1 MQWQICIQLSKLC
14 MGPIRGFWLLL
25 SRHGVFYK
33 GRHLLRKTHVLI
45 CSVILLCTTHILWH
59 ALYGF
64 RYNHCEQSATAFCL
78 EGKLGSI
85 VSFSSVTPNK
95 RHLTIFMM
103 RLQARAHLHAPGELA
118 LGLHLVNS
126 TNLDYFQP
134 QHQAELFRLKG
145 QFLQAL
151 GERDQANSN
160 YSTALTIW
168 DQLPAGWL
176 SWGSHCDEMYES
188 SGNHAWLEYTVSCYL
203 QAVKHGSCA
212 GRIML
217 PRVLHLLSF
226 ENDTGAVGRA
236 LDRKL
241 NGVGQPVEPVK

>member
-1 MQWQICIQLSKLC
+1 M
-14 MGPIRGFWLLL
+14 
-25 SRHGVFYK
+25 
-33 GRHLLRKTHVLI
+33 
-45 CSVILLCTTHILWH
+45 
-59 ALYGF
+59 
-64 RYNHCEQSATAFCL
+64 
-78 EGKLGSI
+78 
-85 VSFSSVTPNK
+85 
-95 RHLTIFMM
+95 
-103 RLQARAHLHAPGELA
+103 HAPGELT

-145 QFLQAL
+145 QFMQAL

-168 DQLPAGWL
+168 DQLPDGWL

-188 SGNHAWLEYTVSCYL
+188 SGNHAWLEYAVSCYL

-212 GRIML
+212 GRTML

-241 NGVGQPVEPVK
+241 NEVWVRVRAHSGLTVATWCRDALQSPLLFSVQLFCVAFHHLDSLPDRVTRTLR

>member
-1 MQWQICIQLSKLC
+1 MLTAC
-14 MGPIRGFWLLL
+14 LL
-25 SRHGVFYK
+25 
-33 GRHLLRKTHVLI
+33 
-45 CSVILLCTTHILWH
+45 
-59 ALYGF
+59 
-64 RYNHCEQSATAFCL
+64 
-78 EGKLGSI
+78 
-85 VSFSSVTPNK
+85 
-95 RHLTIFMM
+95 
-103 RLQARAHLHAPGELA
+103 LQARAHLHAPGELP

-168 DQLPAGWL
+168 DQLPDGWL

-188 SGNHAWLEYTVSCYL
+188 SGNHAWLEYAVSCYL

-212 GRIML
+212 GRTML
-217 PRVLHLLSF
+217 PRVIHLLSF
-226 ENDTGAVGRA
+226 ENEGGAVGRA

-241 NGVGQPVEPVK
+241 NEVCNHAYQRCNEDGMCDFIKVTICPVDAWLQPCINFAGTDICFCAATADLRLVFLTPISDMLSKDICI

>member
-1 MQWQICIQLSKLC
+1 ML
-14 MGPIRGFWLLL
+14 
-25 SRHGVFYK
+25 
-33 GRHLLRKTHVLI
+33 LI
-45 CSVILLCTTHILWH
+45 CKHSSAAVHLCGSSTAAVPH
-59 ALYGF
+59 AEEK
-64 RYNHCEQSATAFCL
+64 RCTAAA
-78 EGKLGSI
+78 
-85 VSFSSVTPNK
+85 VSMDNIICY
-95 RHLTIFMM
+95 L
-103 RLQARAHLHAPGELA
+103 LQARAHLHAPGELP

-168 DQLPAGWL
+168 DQLPDGWL

-188 SGNHAWLEYTVSCYL
+188 SGNHAWLEYAVSCYL

-212 GRIML
+212 GRTML

-226 ENDTGAVGRA
+226 ENDGSGAVGRA

-241 NGVGQPVEPVK
+241 NEVCCRLLCSYAVFGHPTVSHNQLRLDLTALAHMWAMT

>member
-1 MQWQICIQLSKLC
+1 MD
-14 MGPIRGFWLLL
+14 
-25 SRHGVFYK
+25 
-33 GRHLLRKTHVLI
+33 
-45 CSVILLCTTHILWH
+45 SVICCW
-59 ALYGF
+59 
-64 RYNHCEQSATAFCL
+64 
-78 EGKLGSI
+78 
-85 VSFSSVTPNK
+85 
-95 RHLTIFMM
+95 
-103 RLQARAHLHAPGELA
+103 LQARAHLHAPGELP

-168 DQLPAGWL
+168 DQLPDGWL

-188 SGNHAWLEYTVSCYL
+188 SGNHAWLEYSVSCYL

-212 GRIML
+212 GRTML

-226 ENDTGAVGRA
+226 ENDGGAVGRA

-241 NGVGQPVEPVK
+241 NEVC

>member
-1 MQWQICIQLSKLC
+1 MQLC
-14 MGPIRGFWLLL
+14 N
-25 SRHGVFYK
+25 
-33 GRHLLRKTHVLI
+33 
-45 CSVILLCTTHILWH
+45 LCTAAVPH
-59 ALYGF
+59 AEEE
-64 RYNHCEQSATAFCL
+64 RYTAAAANTQDIICYL
-78 EGKLGSI
+78 
-85 VSFSSVTPNK
+85 
-95 RHLTIFMM
+95 
-103 RLQARAHLHAPGELA
+103 LQARAHLHAPGELP

-168 DQLPAGWL
+168 DQLPDGWL

-188 SGNHAWLEYTVSCYL
+188 SGNHAWLEYAVSCYL

-212 GRIML
+212 GRTML

-226 ENDTGAVGRA
+226 ENDGSGAVGRA

-241 NGVGQPVEPVK
+241 NEVCCCLLCSSAESWRPTVSHDHLRLCMTAIAHMLAVT

>member
-1 MQWQICIQLSKLC
+1 MTSKFYLSWIL
-14 MGPIRGFWLLL
+14 GFPNFRVEAPTTIAHW
-25 SRHGVFYK
+25 R
-33 GRHLLRKTHVLI
+33 T
-45 CSVILLCTTHILWH
+45 IL
-59 ALYGF
+59 F
-64 RYNHCEQSATAFCL
+64 FS
-78 EGKLGSI
+78 SI
-85 VSFSSVTPNK
+85 VLVSTWSGVQHCCHQLIVFIVLPP
-95 RHLTIFMM
+95 
-103 RLQARAHLHAPGELA
+103 QARAHLHAPGELP

-160 YSTALTIW
+160 YSTALTNW
-168 DQLPAGWL
+168 VQLPEGWL

-188 SGNHAWLEYTVSCYL
+188 SGNHAWLEYAVSCYL

-212 GRIML
+212 GRTML

-226 ENDTGAVGRA
+226 ENNTGAVGRA

-241 NGVGQPVEPVK
+241 NEVRQLPLHCLYM

>member
-1 MQWQICIQLSKLC
+1 M
-14 MGPIRGFWLLL
+14 
-25 SRHGVFYK
+25 
-33 GRHLLRKTHVLI
+33 
-45 CSVILLCTTHILWH
+45 
-59 ALYGF
+59 
-64 RYNHCEQSATAFCL
+64 
-78 EGKLGSI
+78 
-85 VSFSSVTPNK
+85 
-95 RHLTIFMM
+95 
-103 RLQARAHLHAPGELA
+103 HAPGELT

-168 DQLPAGWL
+168 DQLPDGWL

-188 SGNHAWLEYTVSCYL
+188 SGNHAWLEYAVSCYL

-212 GRIML
+212 GRTML

-226 ENDTGAVGRA
+226 ENEGGAVGRA

-241 NGVGQPVEPVK
+241 NEVCGQSNCMSLAQSCGVQHWHGSVVHQSCSLLLSDLSPLSWLLPWLQFFSC

>member
-1 MQWQICIQLSKLC
+1 
-14 MGPIRGFWLLL
+14 
-25 SRHGVFYK
+25 
-33 GRHLLRKTHVLI
+33 
-45 CSVILLCTTHILWH
+45 
-59 ALYGF
+59 
-64 RYNHCEQSATAFCL
+64 
-78 EGKLGSI
+78 
-85 VSFSSVTPNK
+85 
-95 RHLTIFMM
+95 
-103 RLQARAHLHAPGELA
+103 
-118 LGLHLVNS
+118 LVNS

-145 QFLQAL
+145 QFMQAL

-168 DQLPAGWL
+168 DQLPDGWL

-188 SGNHAWLEYTVSCYL
+188 SGNHAWLEYAVSCYL

-212 GRIML
+212 GRTML

-241 NGVGQPVEPVK
+241 NEVWVRVRALGLTFATWWRDALQSLLFSVQLSCVA

>member
-1 MQWQICIQLSKLC
+1 
-14 MGPIRGFWLLL
+14 
-25 SRHGVFYK
+25 
-33 GRHLLRKTHVLI
+33 
-45 CSVILLCTTHILWH
+45 
-59 ALYGF
+59 
-64 RYNHCEQSATAFCL
+64 
-78 EGKLGSI
+78 
-85 VSFSSVTPNK
+85 
-95 RHLTIFMM
+95 
-103 RLQARAHLHAPGELA
+103 LHAPGELT

-145 QFLQAL
+145 QFMQAL

-168 DQLPAGWL
+168 DQLPDGWL

-188 SGNHAWLEYTVSCYL
+188 SGNHAWLEYAVSCYL

-212 GRIML
+212 GRTML

-241 NGVGQPVEPVK
+241 NEVWVRVRAYSGLTLATWCRDALQSPLLFSVQLFCVAFHHLDSLPDRVTRTLR

>member
-1 MQWQICIQLSKLC
+1 M
-14 MGPIRGFWLLL
+14 
-25 SRHGVFYK
+25 
-33 GRHLLRKTHVLI
+33 
-45 CSVILLCTTHILWH
+45 
-59 ALYGF
+59 
-64 RYNHCEQSATAFCL
+64 
-78 EGKLGSI
+78 
-85 VSFSSVTPNK
+85 
-95 RHLTIFMM
+95 
-103 RLQARAHLHAPGELA
+103 HAPGELT

-145 QFLQAL
+145 QFMQAL

-168 DQLPAGWL
+168 DQLPDGWL

-188 SGNHAWLEYTVSCYL
+188 SGNHAWLEYAVSCYL

-212 GRIML
+212 GRTML

-241 NGVGQPVEPVK
+241 NEVWVRVRALGLTLQHGGEMHCSRCCFLCSCVVLPSPTSSPCLIEQS

>member
-1 MQWQICIQLSKLC
+1 M
-14 MGPIRGFWLLL
+14 
-25 SRHGVFYK
+25 
-33 GRHLLRKTHVLI
+33 
-45 CSVILLCTTHILWH
+45 
-59 ALYGF
+59 
-64 RYNHCEQSATAFCL
+64 
-78 EGKLGSI
+78 
-85 VSFSSVTPNK
+85 
-95 RHLTIFMM
+95 
-103 RLQARAHLHAPGELA
+103 HAPGELT

-145 QFLQAL
+145 QFMQAL

-168 DQLPAGWL
+168 DQLPDGWL

-188 SGNHAWLEYTVSCYL
+188 SGNHAWLEYAVSCYL

-212 GRIML
+212 GRTML

-241 NGVGQPVEPVK
+241 NAVWVRVRALGLTLQHGGEMHCSRCFLCSCVVLPSPTSSPCLIEQS

>member
-1 MQWQICIQLSKLC
+1 ML
-14 MGPIRGFWLLL
+14 P
-25 SRHGVFYK
+25 
-33 GRHLLRKTHVLI
+33 
-45 CSVILLCTTHILWH
+45 
-59 ALYGF
+59 
-64 RYNHCEQSATAFCL
+64 
-78 EGKLGSI
+78 
-85 VSFSSVTPNK
+85 
-95 RHLTIFMM
+95 
-103 RLQARAHLHAPGELA
+103 LQARAHLHAPGELP

-168 DQLPAGWL
+168 DQLPDGWL

-188 SGNHAWLEYTVSCYL
+188 SGNHAWLEYAVSCYL

-212 GRIML
+212 GRTML

-241 NGVGQPVEPVK
+241 NEVRQLPMHACMCNPLFQRSAPAEYWA

>member
-1 MQWQICIQLSKLC
+1 MWRWAPQKDAMLNVESIICFL
-14 MGPIRGFWLLL
+14 
-25 SRHGVFYK
+25 
-33 GRHLLRKTHVLI
+33 
-45 CSVILLCTTHILWH
+45 
-59 ALYGF
+59 
-64 RYNHCEQSATAFCL
+64 
-78 EGKLGSI
+78 
-85 VSFSSVTPNK
+85 
-95 RHLTIFMM
+95 
-103 RLQARAHLHAPGELA
+103 LQARAHLHAPGELS

-160 YSTALTIW
+160 YSTALTIC
-168 DQLPAGWL
+168 DQLPDGWL

-188 SGNHAWLEYTVSCYL
+188 SGNHAWLEYAVSCYL

-212 GRIML
+212 GRTML

-226 ENDTGAVGRA
+226 ENDGGAVGRA

-241 NGVGQPVEPVK
+241 NEVC

>member
-1 MQWQICIQLSKLC
+1 MEDFL
-14 MGPIRGFWLLL
+14 M
-25 SRHGVFYK
+25 
-33 GRHLLRKTHVLI
+33 
-45 CSVILLCTTHILWH
+45 
-59 ALYGF
+59 
-64 RYNHCEQSATAFCL
+64 
-78 EGKLGSI
+78 
-85 VSFSSVTPNK
+85 
-95 RHLTIFMM
+95 
-103 RLQARAHLHAPGELA
+103 LQARAHLHAPGELT

-168 DQLPAGWL
+168 DQLPDGWL
-176 SWGSHCDEMYES
+176 SWGSHCDEMYEN
-188 SGNHAWLEYTVSCYL
+188 SGNHAWLEYAVSCYL

-212 GRIML
+212 GRTML

-226 ENDTGAVGRA
+226 ENEGGAVGRA

-241 NGVGQPVEPVK
+241 NEVCCCLIPFPFAASRLLNDAVSQHIGMMMTHPNLPMSCLTTSRCAHLHAAPFSLCGSAG